1 MNSSQLRIAM
11 LSVHSSPLGEL
22 GTKDTGGMSVY
33 IRELAMELGKQGHLV
48 DIYTRQNHATGEQCV
63 PVSRNVSLIHIEAG
77 TSGYIDKLA
86 LYPHLAEF
94 FQQMERF
101 RMRENRRY
109 DIVHSNYWLSGKVGA
124 WAQMHWHVPH
134 FVLFHTL
141 GAIKNMFPIGS
152 PEPALRIATEKT
164 VAKTCSVI
172 LAETERE
179 RRQLTDLY
187 DADLDKIK
195 VIPCGV
201 NFDRFRPLDWSQARG
216 RLGIPANERILL
228 YVGRLDPLKGV
239 DRLITALSFLD
250 HQQNLRLL
258 IVGGDGSETAEFRSL
273 QELTQNLGLENS
285 VTFTGRVDHNDL
297 PHYYSAADMLVLP
310 SHTESFGLV
319 GLEALACGTPVIS
332 TRVGAMDQII
342 RSNENGFLVNSA
354 DPRSLAEGIELFMP
368 QVRDGFLSRAQ
379 IRNSIIEY
387 SWEKVASAMADA
399 YLGAIQRAYPGFVIG
414 TTSRLPAFAG

>member
-1 MNSSQLRIAM
+1 
-11 LSVHSSPLGEL
+11 
-22 GTKDTGGMSVY
+22 
-33 IRELAMELGKQGHLV
+33 
-48 DIYTRQNHATGEQCV
+48 
-63 PVSRNVSLIHIEAG
+63 
-77 TSGYIDKLA
+77 
-86 LYPHLAEF
+86 
-94 FQQMERF
+94 
-101 RMRENRRY
+101 
-109 DIVHSNYWLSGKVGA
+109 
-124 WAQMHWHVPH
+124 MHWHVPH

-141 GAIKNMFPIGS
+141 GAVKNMFPIGS

-164 VAKTCSVI
+164 VTKTCSVI

-179 RRQLTDLY
+179 RRQLTELY

-201 NFDRFRPLDWSQARG
+201 NFDRFRPFDQYQSRG

-250 HQQNLRLL
+250 HRQNLRLL

-368 QVRDGFLSRAQ
+368 QVRDEFLSRAA
-379 IRNSIIEY
+379 IRNSVIEY
-387 SWEKVASAMADA
+387 SWGKVAAAMADA
-399 YLGAIQRAYPGFVIG
+399 YLGAIQRAAYPGFVIG

>member
-1 MNSSQLRIAM
+1 
-11 LSVHSSPLGEL
+11 
-22 GTKDTGGMSVY
+22 
-33 IRELAMELGKQGHLV
+33 
-48 DIYTRQNHATGEQCV
+48 
-63 PVSRNVSLIHIEAG
+63 
-77 TSGYIDKLA
+77 
-86 LYPHLAEF
+86 
-94 FQQMERF
+94 
-101 RMRENRRY
+101 
-109 DIVHSNYWLSGKVGA
+109 
-124 WAQMHWHVPH
+124 
-134 FVLFHTL
+134 
-141 GAIKNMFPIGS
+141 
-152 PEPALRIATEKT
+152 
-164 VAKTCSVI
+164 
-172 LAETERE
+172 
-179 RRQLTDLY
+179 
-187 DADLDKIK
+187 
-195 VIPCGV
+195 
-201 NFDRFRPLDWSQARG
+201 
-216 RLGIPANERILL
+216 
-228 YVGRLDPLKGV
+228 VGRLDPLKGV

-250 HQQNLRLL
+250 HRQNLRLL

-379 IRNSIIEY
+379 IRNSVIEY
-387 SWEKVASAMADA
+387 SWEKVAAAMADA